1 MANGDFRPL
10 PGSPVINAGLN
21 QDWMAGT
28 VDLAGQPRIADNVV
42 DMGAYEIAL
51 PELRLL
57 NPTRSGAS
65 FSLEVATLVG
75 KTYYLEYKNDLSA
88 SAWTALPGVAGKG
101 TTKVLT
107 DSSATGSRRFYRVRM
122 E

>member
-1 MANGDFRPL
+1 M
-10 PGSPVINAGLN
+10 INAGLN

-28 VDLAGQPRIADNVV
+28 VDLAGQPRIADSVV

-57 NPTRSGAS
+57 NPSRSGAS
-65 FSLEVATLVG
+65 FSLQVATLVG
-75 KTYYLEYKNDLSA
+75 KTYCLEYKNDLSA
-88 SAWTALPGVAGKG
+88 SAWTALPGVAGDG
-101 TTKVLT
+101 TTKILT
-107 DSSATGSRRFYRVRM
+107 DSNATGARRFYRARM